1 MSKKW
6 HSISEHAPIREV
18 MADEILRVLLSKP
31 DTKWN
36 EKLQLLSRRIEYAL
50 YHSATSLEEYSDRK
64 TFKLR
69 LQLLAHQKN
78 AQKKTSISEIPS
90 T

>member
-6 HSISEHAPIREV
+6 HSTEHAPIREV
-18 MADEILRVLLSKP
+18 IADEILRVLLSKP

-36 EKLQLLSRRIEYAL
+36 EKLQLLSRRVEYGL
-50 YHSATSLEEYSDRK
+50 YHSATSFEEYSDRK
-64 TFKLR
+64 TLKLR
-69 LQLLAHQKN
+69 LQLLAFQTAAKKKN
-78 AQKKTSISEIPS
+78 PISQIPS